1 MAVVQNS
8 TPEEAVLLT
17 GAGAAK
23 AKAKARACVYL
34 LWGPGF
40 EPRAVSAQN
49 AAITSCTI
57 AVVHRQWGREQ
68 G

>member
-17 GAGAAK
+17 GAGA

-57 AVVHRQWGREQ
+57 AVVHCQWGREQ